1 METILITC
9 GWRESDGRTSYAIM
23 GGLCK
28 LTAAEYFLHKFRF
41 IFDSIRFAFCDSQD
55 SILLLK
61 DARLL
66 LLKKNPK
73 MNQIIVNEFTVASRN
88 AAGAV
93 AACSASAAAV
103 GSAMTSRPTRGV
115 RV

>member
-1 METILITC
+1 M
-9 GWRESDGRTSYAIM
+9 
-23 GGLCK
+23 
-28 LTAAEYFLHKFRF
+28 TAAEYFLHKFRF
-41 IFDSIRFAFCDSQD
+41 ILDSIRFAFCDSQD

-73 MNQIIVNEFTVASRN
+73 MNQTIVNEFTVASRN

-103 GSAMTSRPTRGV
+103 GSAMTSRPTRGD